1 MNGVTFSEGRS
12 VAKDYHENDQHLDCI
27 DFYNRHTLCT
37 FSGKICMHI
46 IDGSCCAMMIVVA
59 EFCSKF
65 GQLILPLG
73 LILYSHIVIHLFYI
87 FIQLQALKSHA
98 LEISRNREKEH
109 AFLGEELGEY
119 KQVEV
124 SSMRKSE
131 NNYAK
136 WPKTTSCCGQAW
148 AKETV

>member
-1 MNGVTFSEGRS
+1 MKTTSILIVLTSTTDTHCVCS
-12 VAKDYHENDQHLDCI
+12 VEKLYAYHRWSLLCHDDCGSRI
-27 DFYNRHTLCT
+27 LHIEEPRTL
-37 FSGKICMHI
+37 
-46 IDGSCCAMMIVVA
+46 
-59 EFCSKF
+59 ER
-65 GQLILPLG
+65 
-73 LILYSHIVIHLFYI
+73 
-87 FIQLQALKSHA
+87 
-98 LEISRNREKEH
+98 SRNREKEH

-124 SSMRKSE
+124 SSMRKSK